1 MEIFVKNLGI
11 IKECRV
17 KLDGLTVIA
26 GENDTG
32 KSTLTKSIFYSLRV
46 LKGIKRSKTF
56 TMDDMYYLMTAT
68 RIFDMDI
75 AIGKNVEYLEVIKN
89 YHIV

>member
-32 KSTLTKSIFYSLRV
+32 KSTLTKSIFML
-46 LKGIKRSKTF
+46 
-56 TMDDMYYLMTAT
+56 
-68 RIFDMDI
+68 
-75 AIGKNVEYLEVIKN
+75 
-89 YHIV
+89 